1 MSELDGWIHAN
12 HMQYA
17 VYGVSMYVALNTA
30 DANRRERGE
39 PARGS
44 GRPRGAARWAAQRER
59 Q

>member
-39 PARGS
+39 PARGA
-44 GRPRGAARWAAQRER
+44 GGRGAAGAQRER